1 MLGSFTHTQ
10 MDVQAH
16 VNLPHASFPVLQNKK
31 YTSRVRV
38 RKPGFSELNNSE
50 AVKEGFIFEVMFEGD
65 MVEQHRPAQCNTQY
79 DGILP
84 CLRVLP
90 LHKPCNEF
98 LP

>member
-1 MLGSFTHTQ
+1 MLTSACLVPRSPKQ
-10 MDVQAH
+10 R
-16 VNLPHASFPVLQNKK
+16 K

-38 RKPGFSELNNSE
+38 RKPDFSELNNSE

>member
-1 MLGSFTHTQ
+1 MPRS
-10 MDVQAH
+10 
-16 VNLPHASFPVLQNKK
+16 PFPKTKK
-31 YTSRVRV
+31 IHQPCACA

-84 CLRVLP
+84 CLRVLS